1 MSNKTTREV
10 IIWEELPKDWQVKK
24 LKHISLVQLSNVD
37 KHTVDGQRA
46 VLLCNYVD
54 VYKNEKIT
62 SAISFM
68 QATATDEQ
76 ISRLSIQKN
85 DVLFTKDSETPED
98 IGVPALVDE
107 DLEGV
112 VCGYHLAMARP
123 DTKLIF
129 GNYLLRVLQSEPI
142 KKYFFIKAAGMTR
155 YGLDKQ
161 SISEVPIPLPS
172 LKEQQAIADYLDRET
187 ARIDSLIAAKERL
200 LELLAEKRRAVIT
213 HAVTRGLNGNVS
225 LRDSGME
232 WLGEIP
238 SHWEVDIAKRH
249 FDIDLGKML
258 DANKQRNENG
268 ELKPY
273 LRAANVF
280 WEGVWL
286 DDVNQMIFTPDQLKR
301 YRLLKGDLLVT
312 EGGVTV
318 GRSAIWEGELDECY
332 YQNSLNRARPKGTV
346 PTKYF
351 YYWLYFLKMNGYVDI
366 IAEKSTFGHL
376 TNEKL
381 AAIQMT
387 VPPVDEA
394 IEIANSL
401 DKELEKIARVEKKVI
416 EVIALLKERRASLI
430 AAAVSGQL
438 QVY

>member
-1 MSNKTTREV
+1 MSNKITREV

-24 LKHISLVQLSNVD
+24 LKHVSLVQLSNVD

-76 ISRLSIQKN
+76 ISRLLIQKN

-123 DTKLIF
+123 DTKLVF

-172 LKEQQAIADYLDRET
+172 LKEQQSIANYLDREL
-187 ARIDSLIAAKERL
+187 ARIDSLISAKERL

-213 HAVTRGLNGNVS
+213 HAVTRGLNADVS
-225 LRDSGME
+225 LRDSGVE
-232 WLGEIP
+232 WLGEVP
-238 SHWEVDIAKRH
+238 GHWEVR
-249 FDIDLGKML
+249 
-258 DANKQRNENG
+258 
-268 ELKPY
+268 
-273 LRAANVF
+273 
-280 WEGVWL
+280 
-286 DDVNQMIFTPDQLKR
+286 
-301 YRLLKGDLLVT
+301 RL
-312 EGGVTV
+312 
-318 GRSAIWEGELDECY
+318 
-332 YQNSLNRARPKGTV
+332 
-346 PTKYF
+346 
-351 YYWLYFLKMNGYVDI
+351 GYVASLKSGENITADEI
-366 IAEKSTFGHL
+366 TENNDFPVYGGNGLRGFTGSYTHDGYYVLIGRQGALCGNINYANGKFWASEHAVVVTPTVLLDTFWLGEVLRVMNLNQYSVSAAQPGLAVDRIKKLQIPFPPVAEQKKIAEFIDDSTKSIDRLF
-376 TNEKL
+376 
-381 AAIQMT
+381 
-387 VPPVDEA
+387 EA
-394 IEIANSL
+394 TQKTIY
-401 DKELEKIARVEKKVI
+401 
-416 EVIALLKERRASLI
+416 LLQERRASLI
-430 AAAVSGQL
+430 AAVVSGKIKVQ
-438 QVY
+438 

>member
-1 MSNKTTREV
+1 MSNKITREV

-24 LKHISLVQLSNVD
+24 LKHVSLVQLSNVD

-76 ISRLSIQKN
+76 ISRLLIQKN

-123 DTKLIF
+123 DTKLIL

-172 LKEQQAIADYLDRET
+172 LKEQQSIANYLDRELS
-187 ARIDSLIAAKERL
+187 RIDSLISAKERL

-225 LRDSGME
+225 LRDSDVE

-238 SHWEVDIAKRH
+238 SHWEVEFARWLFKE
-249 FDIDLGKML
+249 IDE
-258 DANKQRNENG
+258 RSTEHNEE
-268 ELKPY
+268 EL
-273 LRAANVF
+273 LSVSHLTGVTSRA
-280 WEGVWL
+280 EK
-286 DDVNQMIFTPDQLKR
+286 DVNMFMAESNEGYKICRSGDLVINTLWAWMGAMGIAFQDGIVSPAYNV
-301 YRLLKGDLLVT
+301 YRLQEKYIPEYIDLLVRIPIFAQEVIRYSRGVWSSRLRLYPEEFFKVQMPVPPISEQKEIVEHVKSQT
-312 EGGVTV
+312 EKID
-318 GRSAIWEGELDECY
+318 RLSEL
-332 YQNSLNRARPKGTV
+332 A
-346 PTKYF
+346 
-351 YYWLYFLKMNGYVDI
+351 
-366 IAEKSTFGHL
+366 KSTIEHL
-376 TNEKL
+376 H
-381 AAIQMT
+381 
-387 VPPVDEA
+387 
-394 IEIANSL
+394 
-401 DKELEKIARVEKKVI
+401 
-416 EVIALLKERRASLI
+416 ERRTSLI
-430 AAAVSGQL
+430 SAVVSGQL
-438 QVY
+438 QIAG